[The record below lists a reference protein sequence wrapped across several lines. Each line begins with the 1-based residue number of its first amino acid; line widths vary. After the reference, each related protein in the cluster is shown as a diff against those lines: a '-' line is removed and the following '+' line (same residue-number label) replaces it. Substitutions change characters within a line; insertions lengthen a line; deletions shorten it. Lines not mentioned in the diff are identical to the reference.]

1 MRTLFFSME
10 KQKYYKHQSK
20 VKTHP
25 SKYLSIII
33 DGMDQ
38 SKTQI
43 PHFVHASKLTSSM
56 WRLRVHLVGVILHG
70 IGVYGFFDLFEYSH
84 STNLT
89 LSVLMSIFYMLKES
103 LPDVLYLQ
111 MDNCARKNK
120 NRYSFTKRIIS

>member
-1 MRTLFFSME
+1 MCTLYFSME
-10 KQKYYKHQSK
+10 RQNYYKHQTKAKIHS
-20 VKTHP
+20 

-43 PHFVHASKLTSSM
+43 PHFVHASKFTCSM

-89 LSVLMSIFYMLKES
+89 LSVHLSIFYMLKES

-111 MDNCARKNK
+111 MDNCARENI
-120 NRYSFTKRIIS
+120 NRYS